1 MTTALIIIAAII
13 VVVLVSLA
21 VIGFMFIK
29 GVIGYAFR
37 R

>member
-1 MTTALIIIAAII
+1 MTLAII
-13 VVVLVSLA
+13 VLAIILVILLPLA

>member
-1 MTTALIIIAAII
+1 MTTILIIALIIA
-13 VVVLVSLA
+13 VPLA